1 VRMLMAVVLSIGL
14 ASVSAGEVFVHVFRC
29 DGKTPVPL
37 ADPNVPNAFSDI
49 MVGTRLVLLVSSD
62 TGGIW
67 WGGLQLTWDNWER
80 GQLTGRGSDSNSPP
94 FNCEDS
100 VLPAAGSQATASFMV
115 PTDGALFDLS
125 TNSDAV
131 SGDWFVL
138 DYHALKVGTC
148 STGLFDYNIDFFTPQ
163 KVLSFTHVPTRD
175 FKSDTIVNFKDFAL
189 LASRWRQATLPEPNA
204 VSPFDLNADRFIGI
218 RDIERFS
225 DYWLQRTDCNEPQP
239 PAPGS

>member
-1 VRMLMAVVLSIGL
+1 MAVLLSIGL
-14 ASVSAGEVFVHVFRC
+14 ASVSAAEVFVHAFRC
-29 DGKTPVPL
+29 DGKTSVPL
-37 ADPNVPNAFSDI
+37 ADPNVPDAYSGI

-67 WGGLQLTWDNWER
+67 WGGLQLTWDDWER

-94 FNCEDS
+94 LNCKDS
-100 VLPAAGSQATASFMV
+100 VLPAAGSQATVSFMV
-115 PTDGALFDLS
+115 PIDGALFDLS
-125 TNSDAV
+125 TNRDAV
-131 SGDWFVL
+131 PGDWFVL

-148 STGLFDYNIDFFTPQ
+148 SIGLFDYDVDYFTPQ

-189 LASRWRQATLPEPNA
+189 LASQWRQATPAEPNA
-204 VSPFDLNADRFIGI
+204 VSPLDLDADCFIGI

-225 DYWLQRTDCNEPQP
+225 DYWLQRTDCNVPQA
-239 PAPGS
+239 PAAGS